1 MSLIE
6 GVTNNIWR
14 YIPFIL
20 VIPIIVFQA
29 LSLSGCVSISPS
41 IPGLYIVSFYK
52 NATNFPEIR
61 MGYFGMCSYTNIST
75 TCVPTLYSTP
85 EAILNGLYPPTLSID
100 KSPSPIPQASKPST
114 TLSPLLASLLPIITA
129 ARTLQSQVFPAV
141 LAGAGVCFVACL
153 VLMAL
158 YKHSLLDPQKE
169 DQSKW
174 MRRAVIADLALAT
187 ALGLAACLSTWTAA
201 KALQDAP
208 LLFGGGGDA
217 GRGGGEVLV
226 RLGTE
231 VQALQWLAFGFT
243 VLFACGLPVMLRAGG
258 QKM

>member
-1 MSLIE
+1 MSFIE

-41 IPGLYIVSFYK
+41 IPGLYIVSFSK
-52 NATNFPEIR
+52 NVTNFPEIR
-61 MGYFGMCSYTNIST
+61 LGYFGMCSYTNIST

-85 EAILNGLYPPTLSID
+85 EDILNGLYPPTISID
-100 KSPSPIPQASKPST
+100 KSPSPIPQASKPS

-129 ARTLQSQVFPAV
+129 ARTLQAQVFPAV

-158 YKHSLLDPQKE
+158 YKHSLLDPGKR

-174 MRRAVIADLALAT
+174 MRRAVIANLALST

-208 LLFGGGGDA
+208 LLFGGGGD
-217 GRGGGEVLV
+217 GGKGEVLV

-243 VLFACGLPVMLRAGG
+243 VLFACGFPVMMRVGG
-258 QKM
+258 EKY